1 MCRRYEQGN
10 DKKIKWKLNL
20 EISHEIDFDQRKL
33 ICFVYVVF
41 VVAVDEHKKK
51 KTKRRYKLTISDTLG
66 DQKNKQ

>member
-1 MCRRYEQGN
+1 MCRSYEHGN

-33 ICFVYVVF
+33 ICFVYVAF

-51 KTKRRYKLTISDTLG
+51 
-66 DQKNKQ
+66 N